1 MLGKTAG
8 GLFWMF
14 RYLERAENTARMID
28 AGLRISLTRSSAA
41 ESEWTSILSST
52 GLKASYEAAHGAPDG
67 PQIIDFLLRDPNNA
81 DSIMAGIEAAR
92 MNARVVR
99 TALTREAWEAVNEC
113 YIVLKKLLAD
123 PVAQR
128 DLPRVLQVIRQRSAF
143 VRGAC
148 HGTMVRNDMYNFAR
162 IGTFFERADNT
173 ARILDQKYYILLPSV
188 RFVGSASDN
197 MQWDTIL
204 RATASTR
211 AYQTLHDGD
220 ADPRAIAQFLILD
233 GRLPRS
239 LAFCYNKIGENLG
252 YLEREY
258 DTRHKCHALADDI
271 CSRFKQAGPTTIMNS
286 IFEYGLH
293 EFITDFLRDSA
304 NLGRQIEID
313 YRFRE

>member
-52 GLKASYEAAHGAPDG
+52 GLSAAYKAAHGAPDG
-67 PQIIDFLLRDPNNA
+67 PKVIDFLLRDPNNPG
-81 DSIMAGIEAAR
+81 SILTGIEAAR

-99 TALTREAWEAVNEC
+99 TALTREVWEAVNEC
-113 YIVLKKLLAD
+113 YMVLKRLLAQQIED
-123 PVAQR
+123 R

-143 VRGAC
+143 VRGAL
-148 HGTMVRNDMYNFAR
+148 HGTMVRNDIFNFAR
-162 IGTFFERADNT
+162 IGTFYERADNT

-188 RFVGSASDN
+188 RLVGSPSDN
-197 MQWDTIL
+197 VQWDTIL
-204 RATASTR
+204 RATSTTR

-220 ADPRAIAQFLILD
+220 VDPKAIAQFLILD

-239 LAFCYNKIGENLG
+239 LAFCYSKIGDNLG
-252 YLEREY
+252 YLEKEY
-258 DTRHKCHALADDI
+258 GAHQPSHALVDSVCAK
-271 CSRFKQAGPTTIMNS
+271 FKAHDMNA
-286 IFEYGLH
+286 IFDYGLH

-304 NLGRQIEID
+304 ALGRQIEID
-313 YRFRE
+313 YRFSE